1 MALVMKFGGT
11 SVGSAAAMRETAD
24 LILQARDTWG
34 DIVVVASAM
43 GSRPEK
49 VTDLLLRGAHSAFA
63 GDKES
68 YGLLAAELRNIHY
81 EAIDALL
88 SPDAE
93 RQVILAEIEHFV
105 DRFTSLCGAVSV
117 LGELTPRALDAISG
131 MGEQMSVRILAAYLR
146 ELGYE
151 SEAIDATELIV
162 TDANYQHANPQVVE
176 TRARVSSRLL
186 PLVERG
192 AIPIVTG
199 FIGATAGG
207 VTTTLGRGGSD
218 YSAALLGQ
226 ALDADEVWIWTDV
239 DGVMSADPRLVP
251 GAISIPTL
259 TFREVSE
266 LAYYGARVIHAK
278 AMRPCIESGIP
289 LRIKNTF
296 NPTHPG
302 TVIEDDSPTR
312 NGTLKAVTAIKGVSM
327 ITVEGKGMIGVPGIA
342 ARTFGAV
349 ARLEVSVLLITQA
362 SSEQSIC
369 FIVPEPAAGDVV
381 AELEAEF
388 APELGRKDIE
398 SISSRDSIAIV
409 TIVGAGIQ
417 TTFGV
422 AGKLFSALG
431 DHCVNVLAIAQGS
444 TECGISVVIEEGDV
458 GRAIVHLHNLIVFP
472 GAQATGSAI

>member
-1 MALVMKFGGT
+1 MTLVMKFGGT
-11 SVGSAAAMRETAD
+11 SVGNAAAMRDTAD

-34 DIVVVASAM
+34 DVVVVASAM
-43 GSRPEK
+43 GSKPVK
-49 VTDLLLRGAHSAFA
+49 VTDLLLQGADTAYS
-63 GDKES
+63 GDKETYPQLAS
-68 YGLLAAELRNIHY
+68 LLREVHY
-81 EAIDALL
+81 EAIDGLL
-88 SPDAE
+88 SPEGE
-93 RQVILAEIEHFV
+93 RQLILAEIERFI
-105 DRFTSLCGAVSV
+105 DRFSTLCGAVSV

-151 SEAIDATELIV
+151 SEAIDATELIL
-162 TDANYQHANPQVVE
+162 TDGNFQNAAPQTAA
-176 TRARVSSRLL
+176 TRERTQARLEPLL
-186 PLVERG
+186 RAG

-199 FIGATAGG
+199 FIGATADG

-218 YSAALLGQ
+218 FSAALLGQ

-251 GAISIPTL
+251 TAVSIPTL

-266 LAYYGARVIHAK
+266 LAYYGAKVIHAK
-278 AMRPCIESGIP
+278 TMRPCVESGIP

-302 TVIEDDSPTR
+302 TVIEEDIAR
-312 NGTLKAVTAIKGVSM
+312 QNGALKAVTAIKGVSM

-349 ARLEVSVLLITQA
+349 ARLDVSVLLITQA

-369 FIVPEPAAGDVV
+369 FIVPESSAAAVV
-381 AELEAEF
+381 AGLEAAF
-388 APELGRKDIE
+388 AEELRRRDIE
-398 SISSRDSIAIV
+398 RIWSRDQIAIV

-417 TTFGV
+417 TTYGI
-422 AGKLFSALG
+422 AGRIFSALG
-431 DHCVNVLAIAQGS
+431 DDRVNVIAIAQGS
-444 TECGISVVIEEGDV
+444 TECGISIVVAGEDMA
-458 GRAIVHLHNLIVFP
+458 RAVENVHALIVQQERW
-472 GAQATGSAI
+472 G